1 MMKLRSATTSITLVI
16 LLSLLQACGGKQ
28 EIPKPVIGQ
37 PAPNFDY
44 EDMTGSSGSMRGLK
58 GKVTLLRFWADW
70 CPYCKF
76 EMPRIDV
83 FYRRLRKKGF
93 EVVAVNVAQTSN
105 VVEAFTAQLNLSYPM
120 ILDPDGK
127 LAQFYGVK
135 GIPTNFLI
143 DRSGILR
150 EILVGE
156 IFIEDRVLEDLLR
169 PYFPEEGL

>member
-1 MMKLRSATTSITLVI
+1 MMKRSLTTGITLAI
-16 LLSLLQACGGKQ
+16 LLCLLQACGGI
-28 EIPKPVIGQ
+28 EEVPGPVIGQ

-44 EDMTGSSGSMRGLK
+44 QDMNGSPGSIQGLK

-83 FYRRLRKKGF
+83 FYRRLRNKGF
-93 EVVAVNVAQTSN
+93 EVVAVNVAQPRN
-105 VVEAFTAQLNLSYPM
+105 VVEAFAAQLNLSYPM
-120 ILDPDGK
+120 IMDPDGK

-143 DRSGILR
+143 DRRGIVR